1 MTGKI
6 QKRIAF
12 GYNRGPANQIE
23 INEAQAVTVKFLY
36 EYYTDGV
43 GIRAIAEK
51 LESHG
56 IPSPYNNPKWG
67 AQAIANILS
76 YERYVGDADY
86 PAIIDRDLYDRVQAI
101 RQSRAKAS

>member
-1 MTGKI
+1 MSDKI

-23 INEAQAVTVKFLY
+23 INEAQAMTVKLLY
-36 EYYTDGV
+36 EYYADGLR
-43 GIRAIAEK
+43 IRAIAEK

-67 AQAIANILS
+67 TQAIANILS
-76 YERYVGDADY
+76 YERYVGEVDY
-86 PAIIDRDLYDRVQAI
+86 PAIIDRYLFDRVQVI
-101 RQSRAKAS
+101 RKSRTK

>member
-1 MTGKI
+1 MTDKI

-23 INEAQAVTVKFLY
+23 INDAQAITVKLIY
-36 EYYTDGV
+36 EYYAEGFS
-43 GIRAIAEK
+43 IRAISQK

-67 AQAIANILS
+67 TQAIANILS
-76 YERYVGDADY
+76 YERYVGDNDY
-86 PAIIDRDLYDRVQAI
+86 PTIINRDLFDCVQAI
-101 RQSRAKAS
+101 RLSRAK